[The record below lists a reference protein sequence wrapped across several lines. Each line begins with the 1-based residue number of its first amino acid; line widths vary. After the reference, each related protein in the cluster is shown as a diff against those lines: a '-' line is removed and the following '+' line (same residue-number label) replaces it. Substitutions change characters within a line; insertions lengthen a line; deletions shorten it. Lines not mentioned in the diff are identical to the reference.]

1 MGRVETLGE
10 RQKEMEVKSAS
21 DSIWDAS
28 ENNEGGVCAGV
39 GVRVYY
45 LMMRRCVVARAPI
58 PRSHEKTITTTT
70 QHDTVLHYIPAY

>member
-1 MGRVETLGE
+1 MGRLETLVA

-28 ENNEGGVCAGV
+28 ENNEGSVCAGV
-39 GVRVYY
+39 GVHVYY
-45 LMMRRCVVARAPI
+45 LMMRRCVVVREPI

-70 QHDTVLHYIPAY
+70 QHQTCHPVLD